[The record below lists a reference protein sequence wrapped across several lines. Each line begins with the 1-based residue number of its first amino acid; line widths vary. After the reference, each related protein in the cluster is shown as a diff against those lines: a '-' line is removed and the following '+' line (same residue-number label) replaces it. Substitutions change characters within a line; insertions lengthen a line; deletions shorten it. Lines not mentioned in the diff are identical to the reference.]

1 MRKVLFW
8 RKEMI
13 KNFCEIRN
21 ENCFDTMKNMKNSSI
36 DLILTSPPYN
46 MTSRRGGMEI
56 EVDMMFMRI
65 GNLNENI

>member
-1 MRKVLFW
+1 
-8 RKEMI
+8 MI
-13 KNFCEIRN
+13 QNFYKIKN
-21 ENCFDTMKNMKNSSI
+21 ENCFVTMKNMLNNSV

-46 MTSRRGGMEI
+46 MTSRRGVMEI